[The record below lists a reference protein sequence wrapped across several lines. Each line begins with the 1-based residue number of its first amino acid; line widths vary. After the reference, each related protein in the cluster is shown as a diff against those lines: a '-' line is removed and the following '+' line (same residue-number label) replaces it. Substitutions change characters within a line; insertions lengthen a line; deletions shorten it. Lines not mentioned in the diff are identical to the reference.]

1 MFLVSEL
8 NFITD
13 LVEERLARGKLRWIA
28 NFKEIRKDFKMGELT
43 IPIYATGSLEE
54 KGFILS
60 RIFSNFV
67 TPKYKI
73 HFLFYT
79 CQEID
84 SKLLRRLVVL
94 SKEKFAADD
103 WILIGLVQSKPIDKT
118 LKEAIEKISDDRVGC
133 YAYSLSTKSEAFSK
147 NVLGK
152 ALQKNLKLTEA
163 KFETFDIPGYL
174 KSFTIA
180 FFFGTLALIIMAFLA
195 RTPSLVQPLTLLI
208 LIFLS
213 VIVGYRIYKTRYHIT
228 LSLNNEGFRIQE
240 GNQKVTEGKW
250 SSLTDLSFY
259 ISPKNEIY
267 LRLYSKDETIDLPLS
282 RMGIS
287 RKDAYNLIKQL
298 IQKK

>member
-60 RIFSNFV
+60 RIFSYFV

-259 ISPKNEIY
+259 ISPKNETY

>member
-60 RIFSNFV
+60 RIFSYFV

-163 KFETFDIPGYL
+163 KFEAFDIPSYL

-259 ISPKNEIY
+259 ISPKNETY